1 MAATN
6 EMYRPRARGW
16 LGDATAPMGSEQWAK
31 AVRYRIQSGLHDI
44 TFASNRLE
52 GYIGSMQETG
62 AFRLLHKPDGAQFL
76 LWEDFCTTK
85 QPHGLGYSPAHI
97 SGIIAE
103 RKTVEALAAKAEET
117 PLAQHGELGRG
128 RDNRVDNVNSNEA
141 GNSATYISRRIAR
154 DRPDILQRM
163 KDGEFPSVRAAAI
176 EAGIVKVPTALDLL
190 KRAWAKATDQE
201 RAAFVTEV
209 LAQQETG
216 QP

>member
-1 MAATN
+1 M
-6 EMYRPRARGW
+6 
-16 LGDATAPMGSEQWAK
+16 LGVGLDK
-31 AVRYRIQSGLHDI
+31 AETCL
-44 TFASNRLE
+44 RL
-52 GYIGSMQETG
+52 
-62 AFRLLHKPDGAQFL
+62 
-76 LWEDFCTTK
+76 
-85 QPHGLGYSPAHI
+85 
-97 SGIIAE
+97 IIAE

-117 PLAQHGELGRG
+117 PPLAVAGRPT
-128 RDNRVDNVNSNEA
+128 NYDNVIISDA
-141 GNSATYISRRIAR
+141 QGNSATYLSRRIAR

>member
-1 MAATN
+1 MSAHKDGMMLN
-6 EMYRPRARGW
+6 DPSE

-85 QPHGLGYSPAHI
+85 QPHGLGYSLAHI

-117 PLAQHGELGRG
+117 PGNPVGTNQHTTG
-128 RDNRVDNVNSNEA
+128 DDNVIPTKA
-141 GNSATYISRRIAR
+141 QGNSATYLSRRIAR